1 MEDKAMKAT
10 RFIIPIILLAAA
22 CQQVEIET
30 PESPK
35 SPESKDNTYTLTIQA
50 SKGEADT
57 KALDLV
63 SGTPDHLDAYWTDTE
78 KVKVFKDGTLLGT
91 LDVTPAAGEKPT
103 SATLSGTIT
112 TDGLAANDVLMLMI
126 PGENWNYIGQVG
138 TLASIEAD
146 YDYAT
151 ATVTIDTVDDG
162 NHTITTTASAN
173 FLNQQSIYRFGFK
186 VSGDYIDPKAFTVSA
201 AGGQL
206 VQSMSWNGSAWA
218 PLYGNIGVTPASAPG
233 DHFYYVSIRNDQTTD
248 DTYSFVI
255 TGSDD
260 ALYMASKGIPGTVL
274 DVPGKF
280 ISAKNITAT
289 KSDFGPAGGGVDDPA
304 EVL

>member
-1 MEDKAMKAT
+1 MKT
-10 RFIIPIILLAAA
+10 HNYMLPIALLALLTA
-22 CQQVEIET
+22 CKKETDVEKPVEPAVET
-30 PESPK
+30 APTEAIL
-35 SPESKDNTYTLTIQA
+35 TLQA
-50 SKGEADT
+50 NKGEADT

-63 SGTPDHLDAYWTDTE
+63 NDGKTLNAYWKDTE

-103 SATLSGTIT
+103 SATLSGPVT
-112 TDGLAANDVLMLMI
+112 TEGLAANDVLMLMI
-126 PGENWNYIGQVG
+126 PGENWNYAGQVG
-138 TLASIEAD
+138 TLESIETT

-151 ATVTIDTVDDG
+151 ASVTIATVDDV

-173 FLNQQSIYRFGFK
+173 FQNQQSIYRFGFK
-186 VSGDYIDPKAFTVSA
+186 DGENYFDPKDFTVSA
-201 AGGQL
+201 TGGKL
-206 VQSMSWNGSAWA
+206 VQSMSWNGSAWT

-233 DHFYYVSIRNDQTTD
+233 DHFYYVSLRNDQTSD
-248 DTYSFVI
+248 DTYNFTI

-260 ALYMASKGIPGTVL
+260 ALYMASKNIPNSVL

-280 ISAKNITAT
+280 ISAKSVNAT
-289 KSDFGPAGGGVDDPA
+289 KPDFAPASGSVDDPL

>member
-1 MEDKAMKAT
+1 MEDNAMKAT
-10 RFIIPIILLAAA
+10 RFIIPVILLAVA
-22 CQQVEIET
+22 CQQVEIDT
-30 PESPK
+30 LESPE
-35 SPESKDNTYTLTIQA
+35 SPESKDNTYTLTLQA

-91 LDVTPAAGEKPT
+91 LDVTPGSGTKPT
-103 SATLSGTIT
+103 SATLSGPVT
-112 TDGLAANDVLMLMI
+112 TEGLAANDVLMLMI
-126 PGENWNYIGQVG
+126 PGENWNYAGQVG

-151 ATVTIDTVDDG
+151 ASVTIATVDDV

-173 FLNQQSIYRFGFK
+173 FQNQQSIYRFGFK
-186 VSGDYIDPKAFTVSA
+186 DGENYFDPKDFTVSA
-201 AGGQL
+201 TGGKL
-206 VQSMSWNGSAWA
+206 VQSMSWNGSAWT

-260 ALYMASKGIPGTVL
+260 VLYMATKAIPAAVL
-274 DVPGKF
+274 DSPKF
-280 ISAKNITAT
+280 ISAKSITAT

>member
-1 MEDKAMKAT
+1 ML
-10 RFIIPIILLAAA
+10 PIALLALLTA
-22 CQQVEIET
+22 CKKETDVEKPVEPAVET
-30 PESPK
+30 APAEAIL
-35 SPESKDNTYTLTIQA
+35 TLQA
-50 SKGEADT
+50 NKGEADT

-63 SGTPDHLDAYWTDTE
+63 NDGKTLNAYWKNTE
-78 KVKVFKDGTLLGT
+78 KVKVYKDGTLLGT

-103 SATLSGTIT
+103 SATLSGPVT
-112 TDGLAANDVLMLMI
+112 TEGLAANDVLMLMI
-126 PGENWNYIGQVG
+126 PGENWNYAGQVG
-138 TLASIEAD
+138 TLESIETT

-151 ATVTIDTVDDG
+151 ASVTIATVDD

-173 FLNQQSIYRFGFK
+173 FQNQQSIYRFGFK
-186 VSGDYIDPKAFTVSA
+186 DGENYFDPKDFTVSA
-201 AGGQL
+201 TGGKL
-206 VQSMSWNGSAWA
+206 VQSMSWNGSAWT

-280 ISAKNITAT
+280 ISAKSVSAT
-289 KSDFGPAGGGVDDPA
+289 KPDFSPASGDVNDPI

>member
-1 MEDKAMKAT
+1 MKAHNYML
-10 RFIIPIILLAAA
+10 PIALLALLTA
-22 CQQVEIET
+22 CKKETDVEKPVEPAVET
-30 PESPK
+30 APAEAIL
-35 SPESKDNTYTLTIQA
+35 TLQA
-50 SKGEADT
+50 NKGEADT

-63 SGTPDHLDAYWTDTE
+63 NDGKTLNAYWKDTE

-103 SATLSGTIT
+103 SATLSGPVT
-112 TDGLAANDVLMLMI
+112 TEGLAANDVLMLMI
-126 PGENWNYIGQVG
+126 PGENWNYAGQVG
-138 TLASIEAD
+138 TLESIETT

-151 ATVTIDTVDDG
+151 ASVTIATVDDE

-173 FLNQQSIYRFGFK
+173 FQNQQSIYRFGFK
-186 VSGDYIDPKAFTVSA
+186 DGENYFDPKDFTVSA
-201 AGGQL
+201 TGGKL
-206 VQSMSWNGSAWA
+206 VQSMSWNGSAWT

-289 KSDFGPAGGGVDDPA
+289 KPDFAPAGGTTDTA
-304 EVL
+304 L

>member
-1 MEDKAMKAT
+1 MKT
-10 RFIIPIILLAAA
+10 HNYMLPIALLALLTA
-22 CQQVEIET
+22 CKKETDVEKPVEPAVET
-30 PESPK
+30 APTEAIL
-35 SPESKDNTYTLTIQA
+35 TLQA
-50 SKGEADT
+50 NKGEADT

-63 SGTPDHLDAYWTDTE
+63 NDGKTLNAYWKDTE

-103 SATLSGTIT
+103 SATLSGTVN
-112 TDGLAANDVLMLMI
+112 TDGLAAGNALTLFF
-126 PGENWNYIGQVG
+126 PSENWTYIGQVG
-138 TLASIEAD
+138 TLASIETD

-151 ATVTIDTVDDG
+151 ASVTIATVDG
-162 NHTITTTASAN
+162 ANQTITTTASAN

-186 VSGDYIDPKAFTVSA
+186 DGENYFDPKDFTVSA
-201 AGGQL
+201 TGGKL
-206 VQSMSWNGSAWA
+206 VQSMSWNGSAWT

-248 DTYSFVI
+248 DTYNFVI

-260 ALYMASKGIPGTVL
+260 VLYMATKAIPAAVL
-274 DVPGKF
+274 DSPKF
-280 ISAKNITAT
+280 ISAKSITAT

>member
-1 MEDKAMKAT
+1 MKT
-10 RFIIPIILLAAA
+10 HNYMLPIALLALLTA
-22 CQQVEIET
+22 CKKENDVEKPVEPAVET
-30 PESPK
+30 APTEAIL
-35 SPESKDNTYTLTIQA
+35 TLQA
-50 SKGEADT
+50 NKGEADT

-63 SGTPDHLDAYWTDTE
+63 NDGKTLNAYWKDTE

-103 SATLSGTIT
+103 SATLSGTVN
-112 TDGLAANDVLMLMI
+112 TDGLAAGNALTLFF
-126 PGENWNYIGQVG
+126 PSENWTYIGQVG
-138 TLASIEAD
+138 TLASIETD

-151 ATVTIDTVDDG
+151 ASVTIATVDG
-162 NHTITTTASAN
+162 ANQTITTTASAN

-186 VSGDYIDPKAFTVSA
+186 DGENYFDPKDFTVSA
-201 AGGQL
+201 TGGKL
-206 VQSMSWNGSAWA
+206 VQSMSWNGSAWT

-248 DTYSFVI
+248 DTYNFVI

-260 ALYMASKGIPGTVL
+260 VLYMATKAIPAAVL
-274 DVPGKF
+274 DSPKF
-280 ISAKNITAT
+280 ISAKSITAT

>member
-1 MEDKAMKAT
+1 MKT
-10 RFIIPIILLAAA
+10 HNYMLPIALLALLTA
-22 CQQVEIET
+22 CKKETDVEKPVEPAVET
-30 PESPK
+30 APTEAIL
-35 SPESKDNTYTLTIQA
+35 TLQA
-50 SKGEADT
+50 NKGEADT

-63 SGTPDHLDAYWTDTE
+63 NDGKTLNAYWKDTE

-91 LDVTPAAGEKPT
+91 LDVTPASGEKPT
-103 SATLSGTIT
+103 SATLSGPVT
-112 TDGLAANDVLMLMI
+112 TEGLKAGNALTLI
-126 PGENWNYIGQVG
+126 FPSKNWTYIGQVG
-138 TLASIEAD
+138 TLASIETD

-151 ATVTIDTVDDG
+151 ATVTIDTVDG
-162 NHTITTTASAN
+162 ANQTITTTASAN

-186 VSGDYIDPKAFTVSA
+186 DGETYIDPKSFSVSA
-201 AGGQL
+201 TSGKL
-206 VQSMSWNGSAWA
+206 VQDLIWSASAWT
-218 PLYGNIGVTPASAPG
+218 PIYGGLTVTPASAPG

-248 DTYSFVI
+248 DTYNFVI

-260 ALYMASKGIPGTVL
+260 ALYMATKNIPGTVL

-289 KSDFGPAGGGVDDPA
+289 KPDFAPASGSVSDPL